1 MAYYVTG
8 TVDRCPQFREINFPL
23 LRDKP
28 SILLSLDLPFSLSLP
43 LSLYPHRNAATIRK
57 ILIDNG
63 IVAYQFARIRFCR
76 DELGFETRLRTT
88 TNL

>member
-28 SILLSLDLPFSLSLP
+28 TTLLSPISLSR
-43 LSLYPHRNAATIRK
+43 SLYSRRYETFAATIRK

-63 IVAYQFARIRFCR
+63 TELLRINLRGYVFVAISSVSKRFAPPP
-76 DELGFETRLRTT
+76 